1 MNDFYQDNV
10 FWRTHVILYLQWIFG
25 LGKYNVCRINFIVHY
40 FKTVEAEVF
49 LWRISLTQNKQ
60 KLQQFN
66 LWQVIYNRCYEAKNL
81 SDFDR
86 TNDIE
91 NKICT

>member
-49 LWRISLTQNKQ
+49 L
-60 KLQQFN
+60 
-66 LWQVIYNRCYEAKNL
+66 
-81 SDFDR
+81 
-86 TNDIE
+86 
-91 NKICT
+91 